1 MLFHEVLDIAS
12 VFVWG
17 LSGGLVAAR
26 ARLDIVG
33 FCFLA
38 VLTAFGGGTVRDLLL
53 GVHPVF
59 WITQPWHILVAC
71 AAAML
76 VFVAAHRIEPRRPA
90 LNWIDAVAMAVALAA
105 GVSASHVAGASW
117 PIILIMGM
125 ITGTFGGMLRDIVAN
140 EVPMVL
146 RDGDLYVTA
155 CLVGAVVVV
164 MLMQLLPGAMPLAVL
179 AGAVVTFLIRAGA
192 LVFGWRLPVYRP
204 RGPG

>member
-1 MLFHEVLDIAS
+1 MLFHEILDIAS

-33 FCFLA
+33 FFFLA
-38 VLTAFGGGTVRDLLL
+38 ALTAFGGGTVRDLLL

-59 WITQPWHILVAC
+59 WITQPWQILVAC
-71 AAAML
+71 AAATV
-76 VFVAAHRIEPRRPA
+76 VFVAAQHIVPRRRI
-90 LNWIDAVAMAVALAA
+90 LNWVDAVAMAVALAA
-105 GVSASHVAGASW
+105 GVSASHVAGAAW

-125 ITGTFGGMLRDIVAN
+125 ITGTFGGILRDIVAN

-155 CLVGAVVVV
+155 CFAGAAGVVVLLY
-164 MLMQLLPGAMPLAVL
+164 LMPDAMPLAVL
-179 AGAVVTFLIRAGA
+179 GGAAVTFLMRAGA

-204 RGPG
+204 RGPD